1 MRNFL
6 HVETFVMVCRV
17 EIVRGWQGRADL
29 TLVVCGEC
37 VVCGSIGRFLIQ
49 VQAQFLIRRER

>member
-1 MRNFL
+1 
-6 HVETFVMVCRV
+6 MVCRV